1 MMAGGLPAPE
11 VSGKEIYSM
20 DNLAQDNDMKMTQEQ
35 ETEKPGKKKR
45 FVRRKK
51 RKKQK
56 RFSITNLI
64 LVLILL
70 AGVGILAYPT
80 FSDWWNSFH
89 QSRAIAGYVEK
100 VAELGEVD
108 IDNMWSEAE
117 QYNKELASWSNR
129 FMPSKED
136 QKIYDKIL
144 DVTGTGIMGYID
156 IQKINVSLPIYHGT
170 DEAILQ
176 IAIGHIEGSSFP
188 IGGVG
193 THAVLP
199 GVRRER
205 HVCSFPIGGVGTHA
219 VLSGHRGLPSA
230 KLFSDIDQLENGDR
244 FVIQVLDR
252 TMTYEVDQ
260 IRIVLPSE
268 LQDLEIDPKQDYVTL
283 VTCTPYGVNTHR
295 LLVRGHRVANDM
307 DDIRVVADAMQFE
320 PVIVAPLVAAP
331 ILLILLIMMLT
342 STGERMRKRDSEA
355 LIHRMARQRTLEQRA
370 QRRSAKQSAFEEHE
384 SRGGRD
390 HKGYDASGSSGRE
403 GPEDDPH

>member
-20 DNLAQDNDMKMTQEQ
+20 DNLAQDNDMIMTQEQ

-117 QYNKELASWSNR
+117 QYNKELASRSNR

-176 IAIGHIEGSSFP
+176 IAIGHIEGS
-188 IGGVG
+188 
-193 THAVLP
+193 
-199 GVRRER
+199 
-205 HVCSFPIGGVGTHA
+205 SFPIGGVGTHA

-331 ILLILLIMMLT
+331 ILLVLLIMMLT